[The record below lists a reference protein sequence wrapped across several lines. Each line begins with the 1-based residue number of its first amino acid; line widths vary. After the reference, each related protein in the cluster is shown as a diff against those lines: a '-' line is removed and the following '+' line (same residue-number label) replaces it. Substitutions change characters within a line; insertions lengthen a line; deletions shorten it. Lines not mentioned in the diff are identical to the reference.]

1 MLAPLRGESD
11 SASAAFAP
19 PFPARR
25 HRCARRPQ
33 SREFFMTAAPAQTL
47 SFADLGV
54 PARIVDALVAVDRPT
69 PFPIQ
74 TATLPSTLAGR
85 DVLGR
90 GKTGS
95 GKTLAFAIRREAD
108 PPPPD
113 RPRPRSD
120 PRARHADREG
130 RRTARGGRGPYR
142 HDRLRRRL
150 ATSAG
155 AGVRARR
162 RHRRRVPRPARG
174 PHRPEDRLARPRA
187 DHRARRGRPHG

>member
-85 DVLGR
+85 AVLGR
-90 GKTGS
+90 GQTGS
-95 GKTLAFAIRREAD
+95 GYTLAFAIPLAARLSDEKRIPRR
-108 PPPPD
+108 PTGLVLTPT
-113 RPRPRSD
+113 
-120 PRARHADREG
+120 RE
-130 RRTARGGRGPYR
+130 
-142 HDRLRRRL
+142 L
-150 ATSAG
+150 ATQIAKVV
-155 AGVRARR
+155 A
-162 RHRRRVPRPARG
+162 P
-174 PHRPEDRLARPRA
+174 LAEA
-187 DHRARRGRPHG
+187 EGLTVT